1 MSNEYA
7 MGIVGQAIYG
17 LGDSVE
23 SACADAVEW
32 LDNERVEGD
41 DGSITETKPTT
52 ERVLEQC
59 THVVSEHYAP
69 LDGERIVGL
78 RSIVER
84 HCTH

>member
-1 MSNEYA
+1 MSNEKYA
-7 MGIVGQAIYG
+7 MGIVGQTIFG

-32 LDNERVEGD
+32 LEEAVDA
-41 DGSITETKPTT
+41 

-59 THVVSEHYAP
+59 THVVSESYRP
-69 LDGERIVGL
+69 RSGERIVGL
-78 RSIVER
+78 RELVER